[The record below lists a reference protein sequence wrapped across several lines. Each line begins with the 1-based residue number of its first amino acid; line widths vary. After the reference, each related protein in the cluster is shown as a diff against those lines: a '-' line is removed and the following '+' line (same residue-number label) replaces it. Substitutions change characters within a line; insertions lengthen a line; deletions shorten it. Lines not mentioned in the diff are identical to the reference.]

1 MPKIQVGEVNLNYD
15 VAGKGEPILM
25 IMGLGAS
32 SALWAPELVA
42 ELARTFRVI
51 TFDNRGTGQSDK
63 PDAPYSIEMF
73 ADDAAGLLGKLEV
86 ARAHIF
92 GVSMGGM
99 IAQEFALRHPGR
111 TATLTLGC
119 TMAGGAHAVPPPLES
134 LQFLTAPR
142 GELAPE
148 EMVRRSW
155 PFTYTPKY
163 TAENRAVLEASIA
176 RLLKHPTPPFAFQ
189 RQLEGTYTLKTFDR
203 LPQIK
208 APTLVVTGDADVL
221 IPAKNSE
228 IIAAQIPGAKLHII
242 AGVGHGFMDEGRAAF
257 LKVFLPFVKS
267 HPQQGAEGELD

>member
-1 MPKIQVGEVNLNYD
+1 MPKVQVGDVNLNYD
-15 VAGKGEPILM
+15 LHGKGEPLLM

-32 SALWAPELVA
+32 SAAWDPELV
-42 ELARTFRVI
+42 EDLARTFRVI

-73 ADDAAGLLGKLEV
+73 ADDAAGLLKKLEV
-86 ARAHIF
+86 PRAHIF

-99 IAQEFALRHPGR
+99 IAQEFALRHPAQ

-119 TMAGGAHAVPPPLES
+119 TTAGGTHSVPPPPES
-134 LQFLTAPR
+134 LKVLTAPR
-142 GELAPE
+142 EGVSPE
-148 EMVRRSW
+148 EVIRRGW
-155 PFTYTPKY
+155 PLGY
-163 TAENRAVLEASIA
+163 TAKYIAGNRASLEASIP

-208 APTLVVTGDADVL
+208 APTLVITGAEDVL

-228 IIAAQIPGAKLHII
+228 IIAAQIPGSKLHLIKD
-242 AGVGHGFMDEGRAAF
+242 AGHAFWVRRDEFTKVLVPF
-257 LKVFLPFVKS
+257 LKS
-267 HPQQGAEGELD
+267 HPLAA